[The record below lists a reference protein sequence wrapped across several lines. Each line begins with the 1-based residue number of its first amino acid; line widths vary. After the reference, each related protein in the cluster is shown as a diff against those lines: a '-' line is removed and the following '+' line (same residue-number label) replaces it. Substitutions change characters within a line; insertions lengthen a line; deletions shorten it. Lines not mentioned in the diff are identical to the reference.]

1 MSIKIPLSHTIKWLY
16 FYETWINRRTWT
28 TKKICKGTGC
38 SKENSDY
45 TLILLLWDGQTL
57 YLAPQRGCKSLIF
70 VGSQNWEG
78 QSLEESALSWPWF
91 EHVGEKPGFIVI
103 LSNLKHTA
111 VLKTSC
117 KNLSWKHFPTSLWST
132 TMRPLQKG
140 QCLTSLVS
148 RKVLV
153 QPSKTNVVFYKSSA
167 LNISFWAIPAIYD
180 LKKEQPTTG
189 IDVLDGQ

>member
-1 MSIKIPLSHTIKWLY
+1 MALFLWDLDKQKNMNNKKDMQRHRLQQRKFWLY
-16 FYETWINRRTWT
+16 INSFTVRWP
-28 TKKICKGTGC
+28 
-38 SKENSDY
+38 
-45 TLILLLWDGQTL
+45 TL